1 MPLSA
6 LKSLNRNDIEI
17 ERSLKR
23 LRWFRRVY
31 LEQVAAVT
39 RETGISFDVD
49 TACLTAAHLEWRD
62 GLERLKP
69 SDCAERR
76 RIVDLSAGLML
87 NKLLQSAPLAASGAN
102 ANSVADSPASIWP
115 EGYVHVAFCLS
126 VRQAVLRQEFDEDAG
141 AGPTF
146 DDLQSWQCFYE
157 DTAQEPGIAVAYL
170 QLFAGTEPKRRK
182 PRESL
187 PAGRRQSKD
196 RRQLRL
202 VVGGADLTA
211 SQNVAVAKVARP
223 ALPGNIRRAIVDLA
237 TICNS
242 RAIVIEELADTIA
255 SHGFTASVNE
265 LERLSDQP
273 LAAVLT
279 DIALRRGQICPGNT
293 SQLLERGLNQRAR
306 QRLHVDE
313 NARNALQDLLDEGT
327 ALTIV
332 TSQLESHLSNLPE
345 LLGITCES
353 GSIEVLPEPLD
364 QLHLVESP
372 EDVLFLGSNA
382 AQLHL
387 ANKMGFFTVA
397 VGNQGIRLADIE
409 LADFSAFPSR
419 S

>member
-6 LKSLNRNDIEI
+6 LKSLNRNDIEV
-17 ERSLKR
+17 ERSIKR

-39 RETGISFDVD
+39 DETGISFDVD
-49 TACLTAAHLEWRD
+49 TVCLTEAHLKWSD
-62 GLERLKP
+62 ALTRLKP

-87 NKLLQSAPLAASGAN
+87 KELLRSAPLATAGAN
-102 ANSVADSPASIWP
+102 ASAAAAASFWP
-115 EGYVHVAFCLS
+115 EGYVHVAFCLG

-141 AGPTF
+141 AGPGF
-146 DDLQSWQCFYE
+146 DDLQSWQCFYD
-157 DTAQEPGIAVAYL
+157 DTANDPGIAVAYL
-170 QLFAGTEPKRRK
+170 QHFAGSGTGRPMPAKT
-182 PRESL
+182 L
-187 PAGRRQSKD
+187 PSGRQQSHF

-202 VVGGADLTA
+202 VRSGDDVPA
-211 SQNVAVAKVARP
+211 SQNAVAAEMSRR
-223 ALPGNIRRAIVDLA
+223 ALPDNIRRAIVDLS

-255 SHGFTASVNE
+255 SHGLTASGNE
-265 LERLSDQP
+265 LERLVDQP

-279 DIALRRGQICPGNT
+279 DLALRKGQICPGNT
-293 SQLLERGLNQRAR
+293 GQLFENRLNQRAR
-306 QRLHVDE
+306 RKLHVDGG
-313 NARNALQDLLDEGT
+313 ARKAFQVLLEEDT

-345 LLGITCES
+345 LLGISCES
-353 GSIEVLPEPLD
+353 GQVEVVSKPLD
-364 QLHLVESP
+364 QLHFGDSSN
-372 EDVLFLGSNA
+372 DTLFLGSDP

-387 ANKMGFFTVA
+387 ANKMGYFTVA
-397 VGNQGIRLADIE
+397 VGNQGIQVADIE
-409 LADFSAFPSR
+409 LPDFSAFPSR